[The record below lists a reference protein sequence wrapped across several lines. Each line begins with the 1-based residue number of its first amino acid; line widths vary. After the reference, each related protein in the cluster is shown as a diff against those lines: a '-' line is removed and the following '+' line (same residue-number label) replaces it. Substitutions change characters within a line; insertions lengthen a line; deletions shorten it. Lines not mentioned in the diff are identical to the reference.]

1 MVEEVEDPQDL
12 WLRAYVNGELRQEGH
27 TPRMLYSVA
36 ELLEFISEFMTL
48 EPYDVLLT
56 GTPKGISQ
64 VRPGDVMRLEIEGLG
79 ALENPIEEE
88 P

>member
-1 MVEEVEDPQDL
+1 
-12 WLRAYVNGELRQEGH
+12 
-27 TPRMLYSVA
+27 
-36 ELLEFISEFMTL
+36 MTL
-48 EPYDVLLT
+48 EPYAVLLT